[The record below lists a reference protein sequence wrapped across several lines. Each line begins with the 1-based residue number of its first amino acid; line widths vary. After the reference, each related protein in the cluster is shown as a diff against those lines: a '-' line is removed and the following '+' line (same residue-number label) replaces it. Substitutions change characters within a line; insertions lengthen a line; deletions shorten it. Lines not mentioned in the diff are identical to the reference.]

1 MPKDQASGPKPPA
14 LTLEGRRNLEAQSRH
29 LLDRLREFRTPQ
41 PGEAPD
47 SEVAERYESLLNEFV
62 QLSHLIHSCSSVEDV
77 PDDPEVVLL
86 GDLVVLSSGV
96 GQVQHYLIVHP
107 LEAGFD
113 PGRISCDSPLGAAV
127 LGQSVGQRVVV
138 PGTGKQV
145 TILAATRKQ
154 TPT

>member
-1 MPKDQASGPKPPA
+1 M
-14 LTLEGRRNLEAQSRH
+14 
-29 LLDRLREFRTPQ
+29 
-41 PGEAPD
+41 
-47 SEVAERYESLLNEFV
+47 
-62 QLSHLIHSCSSVEDV
+62 
-77 PDDPEVVLL
+77 VLL